1 MHIFG
6 TAWSNVVGIFR
17 SQTWSKFL
25 LAWGRLVELQ
35 FYPFSVELL
44 LSLAR
49 LMTNNPNI
57 SLV

>member
-1 MHIFG
+1 
-6 TAWSNVVGIFR
+6 
-17 SQTWSKFL
+17 L

-57 SLV
+57 SFV